1 MPAEVAVVVAV
12 VVEIVVV
19 PGHPLER
26 ELCRRNWI
34 ELPAEK
40 RVINIPNR
48 IIGEGK
54 VLMPGVSVENAS
66 STVQQYFCL
75 TSVQYFCLTSRSD
88 LKFFLAIASIA
99 SHCID
104 SKFPNPL

>member
-66 STVQQYFCL
+66 STGTTVL
-75 TSVQYFCLTSRSD
+75 LPHLGTVLLPH
-88 LKFFLAIASIA
+88 LKV
-99 SHCID
+99 
-104 SKFPNPL
+104 

>member
-54 VLMPGVSVENAS
+54 VLMPGVTCSVENAS
-66 STVQQYFCL
+66 STVQQY
-75 TSVQYFCLTSRSD
+75 TGVSVENASSTGTTVLLPHLGTVLLPH
-88 LKFFLAIASIA
+88 LKV
-99 SHCID
+99 
-104 SKFPNPL
+104 